1 MYEEGKGVTQS
12 YDTAYEYYL
21 VAANAENAAA
31 QYNIGCLI
39 EQNKI
44 THYGLNKTDA
54 FKWFELAAK
63 QGDKDAEAK
72 NQEIKTTKEID
83 R

>member
-1 MYEEGKGVTQS
+1 MYLLGLIGYMKRR
-12 YDTAYEYYL
+12 
-21 VAANAENAAA
+21 

-72 NQEIKTTKEID
+72 IKKL
-83 R
+83 RQQRR